1 MAAAISVVKLYCL
14 NPQQTGALLT
24 QKRSQLDDQGRP
36 VGASV
41 ESSGKPKDS
50 GLLRSS
56 GVVSFFTMLSRVMG
70 LARDVVFARV
80 IGAEA
85 FADVFFVAFKI
96 PNFFRRL
103 FAEGAFAQAFV
114 PILGEYR
121 EQGSQAAVRGLI
133 SRVSGTLGLTL
144 LLFTLVIVLAAPAM
158 AAIFAPKWFFDD
170 PLKFNATA
178 DMLRITFPYLMFISM
193 TGVAGGILNSYDR
206 FAVPAFTPIWLN
218 ITLIAS
224 ALLAAPMFDQPAF
237 ALAWG
242 VLIAG
247 VLQFIFQI
255 PFLLRIHMLPA
266 PKVDWHH
273 PGVRKILKLM
283 GPAIFGVSVS
293 QINLLLDTMLAT
305 FLPTGSV
312 SWLYYSDRLSELP
325 LGVFGVAIAT
335 VILPNLS
342 RHHASSSTKEYS
354 ETLDWALKMIL
365 LIAVPAAA
373 ALVLLAEPILVT
385 LFYYG
390 DVMTLRDMSMA
401 TLSLRAYA
409 LGLIAFM
416 LIKVL
421 APGFFARQDM
431 RTPVRIGIIAM
442 ATNMVLNILFVAPL
456 HFYWQIGH
464 LGLAAATSVAAF
476 VNAILLYIYLK
487 RSGVYV
493 ASDHWLAF
501 FCRLIGAVG
510 AMLVVLVLVA
520 GQLGAL
526 NSEVWQ
532 EMLWWQRTR
541 GILGLCAAGFGAYV
555 LMLLITGFK
564 VSDMRGPAKATSRQ
578 P

>member
-1 MAAAISVVKLYCL
+1 MVKLYSL

-335 VILPNLS
+335 AILPNLS

>member
-1 MAAAISVVKLYCL
+1 
-14 NPQQTGALLT
+14 LT
-24 QKRSQLDDQGRP
+24 Q
-36 VGASV
+36 GASQT
-41 ESSGKPKDS
+41 EPKTKDS

-56 GVVSFFTMLSRVMG
+56 GVVSFFTMMSRVMG
-70 LARDVVFARV
+70 LARDVIFARV
-80 IGAEA
+80 IGADA

-121 EQGSQAAVRGLI
+121 EKGSQAAVKALVD
-133 SRVSGTLGLTL
+133 RVAGTLGITLLGLTL
-144 LLFTLVIVLAAPAM
+144 LIVVASPVM

-170 PLKFNATA
+170 PQKFTATA
-178 DMLRITFPYLMFISM
+178 DMLRITFPYLLFISM
-193 TGVAGGILNSYDR
+193 TGLAGGILNSYDR
-206 FAVPAFTPIWLN
+206 FAVPAVTPLLLN

-224 ALLAAPMFDQPAF
+224 ALIAAPLFDEPAF

-242 VLIAG
+242 VLAAG
-247 VLQFIFQI
+247 VVQFIFQL
-255 PFLLRIHMLPA
+255 PFLQRIHMLPA
-266 PKVDWHH
+266 PVIDWRH

-312 SWLYYSDRLSELP
+312 SWLYYSDRLAELP
-325 LGVFGVAIAT
+325 LGVFAVAIAT

-342 RHHASSSTKEYS
+342 RHHASASTEAYS

-365 LIAVPAAA
+365 VIAVPAAA
-373 ALVLLAEPILVT
+373 ALTLLAEPILVT

-390 DVMTLRDMSMA
+390 DVMTMRDMTMA

-409 LGLIAFM
+409 VGLIAFM

-431 RTPVRIGIIAM
+431 RTPVRIGVIAM
-442 ATNMVLNILFVAPL
+442 VTNMVLNLLFVVPL

-464 LGLAAATSVAAF
+464 VGLAAATSVSAF
-476 VNAILLYIYLK
+476 LNALLLLMFLRKQGIYKPSSQWKKFVL
-487 RSGVYV
+487 SLTSSVT
-493 ASDHWLAF
+493 LM
-501 FCRLIGAVG
+501 LI
-510 AMLVVLVLVA
+510 VLVYL
-520 GQLGAL
+520 GHWLGAL
-526 NSEVWQ
+526 DQNLWQ
-532 EMLWWQRTR
+532 KMAWWQRS
-541 GILGLCAAGFGAYV
+541 GNIVALCAAGFLVYAGA
-555 LMLLITGFK
+555 LLATGFR
-564 VSDMRGPAKATSRQ
+564 VADLRGPAKVTSVH
-578 P
+578 

>member
-1 MAAAISVVKLYCL
+1 LAAAISVVKLYSL

-24 QKRSQLDDQGRP
+24 QERSQLDDQGRP

-325 LGVFGVAIAT
+325 LGVFGIAIAT
-335 VILPNLS
+335 VILPNLA

-373 ALVLLAEPILVT
+373 ALVLLAEPILVA

-442 ATNMVLNILFVAPL
+442 ATNMVLNILFVVPL

-476 VNAILLYIYLK
+476 LNAILLYIYLK

-532 EMLWWQRTR
+532 EMLWWQRAR
-541 GILGLCAAGFGAYV
+541 GILGLCAAGFGVYV

>member
-1 MAAAISVVKLYCL
+1 
-14 NPQQTGALLT
+14 LT
-24 QKRSQLDDQGRP
+24 QERSQLDDQGSP
-36 VGASV
+36 TGAFV
-41 ESSGKPKDS
+41 ESSGNPKDN

-121 EQGSQAAVRGLI
+121 QQGSQAAVRSLI

-158 AAIFAPKWFFDD
+158 AAIFAPKWFFND
-170 PLKFNATA
+170 PLKFTATA
-178 DMLRITFPYLMFISM
+178 EMLRITFPYLMFISM

-206 FAVPAFTPIWLN
+206 FAVPAFTPILLN
-218 ITLIAS
+218 ISLIAA
-224 ALLAAPMFDQPAF
+224 ALIAAPMFEQPAF

-247 VLQFIFQI
+247 ILQFIFQI

-342 RHHASSSTKEYS
+342 RHHAASSTQQYS

-365 LIAVPAAA
+365 LIAVPASA

-442 ATNMVLNILFVAPL
+442 VTNMVLNILFVVPL

-476 VNAILLYIYLK
+476 LNAILLYVYLK

-493 ASDHWLAF
+493 ASGHWVGF
-501 FCRLIGAVG
+501 FCRLSAAVG
-510 AMLVVLVLVA
+510 VMLVVLVVVSGPLD
-520 GQLGAL
+520 AL

-532 EMLWWQRTR
+532 NMPWWQRSR

-564 VSDMRGPAKATSRQ
+564 MSDLRGPAKATSRQ

>member
-1 MAAAISVVKLYCL
+1 M
-14 NPQQTGALLT
+14 T
-24 QKRSQLDDQGRP
+24 QERSQLDDK
-36 VGASV
+36 GAPTGAFV
-41 ESSGKPKDS
+41 ESSGNPKDN

-121 EQGSQAAVRGLI
+121 EQGSQAAVRSLI

-158 AAIFAPKWFFDD
+158 AAIFAPKWFFND
-170 PLKFNATA
+170 PLKFTATA
-178 DMLRITFPYLMFISM
+178 EMLRITFPYLMFISM

-206 FAVPAFTPIWLN
+206 FAVPAFTPILLN
-218 ITLIAS
+218 ISLIAA
-224 ALLAAPMFDQPAF
+224 ALIAAPMFDQPAF

-247 VLQFIFQI
+247 ILQFIFQI

-342 RHHASSSTKEYS
+342 RHHAASSTQQYS

-365 LIAVPAAA
+365 LIAVPASA

-442 ATNMVLNILFVAPL
+442 VTNMVLNILFVVPL

-476 VNAILLYIYLK
+476 LNAILLYVYLK

-493 ASDHWLAF
+493 ASGHWVGF
-501 FCRLIGAVG
+501 FCRLSAAVG
-510 AMLVVLVLVA
+510 VMLVVLVVVSGPLN
-520 GQLGAL
+520 AL

-532 EMLWWQRTR
+532 NMPWWQRSR
-541 GILGLCAAGFGAYV
+541 GILGLCAAGFAAYV

-564 VSDMRGPAKATSRQ
+564 MSDLRGPAKAISRQ

>member
-1 MAAAISVVKLYCL
+1 M
-14 NPQQTGALLT
+14 T
-24 QKRSQLDDQGRP
+24 QERSQLDDQGSP
-36 VGASV
+36 TGAFV
-41 ESSGKPKDS
+41 ESSGNPKDN

-121 EQGSQAAVRGLI
+121 EQGSQAAVRSLI

-158 AAIFAPKWFFDD
+158 AAIFAPKWFFND
-170 PLKFNATA
+170 PLKFTATA
-178 DMLRITFPYLMFISM
+178 EMLRITFPYLMFISM

-206 FAVPAFTPIWLN
+206 FAVPAFTPILLN
-218 ITLIAS
+218 ISLIAA
-224 ALLAAPMFDQPAF
+224 ALIAAPMFEQPAF

-247 VLQFIFQI
+247 ILQFIFQI

-342 RHHASSSTKEYS
+342 RHHAASSTQQYS

-365 LIAVPAAA
+365 LIAVPASA

-442 ATNMVLNILFVAPL
+442 VTNMVLNLLFVVPL

-476 VNAILLYIYLK
+476 LNAILLYVYLK

-493 ASDHWLAF
+493 ASGHWVGF
-501 FCRLIGAVG
+501 FCRLSAAV
-510 AMLVVLVLVA
+510 AVMLVVLVVVSGPLD
-520 GQLGAL
+520 AL

-532 EMLWWQRTR
+532 NMPWWQRSR
-541 GILGLCAAGFGAYV
+541 GILGLCAAGFVAYV

-564 VSDMRGPAKATSRQ
+564 MSDLRGPAKATSRQ

>member
-1 MAAAISVVKLYCL
+1 
-14 NPQQTGALLT
+14 LT
-24 QKRSQLDDQGRP
+24 QERSQLDDQGSP
-36 VGASV
+36 TGAFV
-41 ESSGKPKDS
+41 ESSGNPKDN

-121 EQGSQAAVRGLI
+121 EQGSQAAVRSLI

-158 AAIFAPKWFFDD
+158 AAIFAPKWFFND
-170 PLKFNATA
+170 PLKFTATA
-178 DMLRITFPYLMFISM
+178 EMLRITFPYLMFISM

-206 FAVPAFTPIWLN
+206 FAVPAFTPILLN
-218 ITLIAS
+218 ISLIAA
-224 ALLAAPMFDQPAF
+224 ALIAAPMFEQPAF

-247 VLQFIFQI
+247 ILQFIFQI

-342 RHHASSSTKEYS
+342 RHHAASSTQQYS

-365 LIAVPAAA
+365 LIAVPASA

-442 ATNMVLNILFVAPL
+442 VTNMVLNILFVVPL

-476 VNAILLYIYLK
+476 LNAILLYVYLK

-493 ASDHWLAF
+493 ASGHWVGF
-501 FCRLIGAVG
+501 FCQLSAAVG
-510 AMLVVLVLVA
+510 VMLVVLVVVSGPLD
-520 GQLGAL
+520 AL

-532 EMLWWQRTR
+532 NMPWWQRSR
-541 GILGLCAAGFGAYV
+541 GILGLCAAGFVAYV

-564 VSDMRGPAKATSRQ
+564 MSDLRGPAKATSRQ